1 MRLSLNGCTKP
12 FNLIRLLLVD
22 RPKLAHHHHYLRQVS
37 SYPNPLKYF
46 DEYIETP
53 MQPHQISGCN
63 EAIIGV
69 QERRLIRHHLS
80 EDIRDVL
87 VLRHDTSP
95 VSDDQVYQNIEG
107 DGVHWLPL
115 GDTPGTLEGLSI
127 VSTSPRHHGL
137 PITISN
143 HDMADLG

>member
-1 MRLSLNGCTKP
+1 MSSGDGPR
-12 FNLIRLLLVD
+12 
-22 RPKLAHHHHYLRQVS
+22 LAHHHHCLLYVS
-37 SYPNPLKYF
+37 SYSNPIKYS

-53 MQPHQISGCN
+53 MHPHHISGCN
-63 EAIIGV
+63 EVIIGV

-80 EDIRDVL
+80 EYIRDVL

-115 GDTPGTLEGLSI
+115 GDTPGTL
-127 VSTSPRHHGL
+127 
-137 PITISN
+137 
-143 HDMADLG
+143 